1 MHQNIDVVGREHET
15 ALGIFGDIGISFSA
29 EKHPP
34 LLSGEPVGIDQ
45 PASGIDDDLRAVGKN
60 HAPGL
65 TVRSIDFLPFR
76 SEVHMPDQCIKRDGQ
91 NRNCDHCRHDR
102 DLSEYRPDTLQRRL
116 CDTPESDAFPY
127 ADIRLLHPVLR
138 HVRRQRIPVFP
149 H

>member
-1 MHQNIDVVGREHET
+1 
-15 ALGIFGDIGISFSA
+15 
-29 EKHPP
+29 
-34 LLSGEPVGIDQ
+34 
-45 PASGIDDDLRAVGKN
+45 
-60 HAPGL
+60 
-65 TVRSIDFLPFR
+65 
-76 SEVHMPDQCIKRDGQ
+76 MPDQCIKRDGQ

-102 DLSEYRPDTLQRRL
+102 DLSEYRPDTLQRWL